1 MFGEWWWV
9 RGVMFSRDDDEEPK
23 PVQWKLDGGDIC
35 ELVDL
40 PAEYVI
46 FEGDFIE
53 TGAVDIDEPP
63 AVATPNPLTLEI
75 SASWLDSY
83 RIGKSWFSKPV
94 KGKSS

>member
-40 PAEYVI
+40 PAENVI
-46 FEGDFIE
+46 SEHLG
-53 TGAVDIDEPP
+53 PP
-63 AVATPNPLTLEI
+63 TLHGKRI
-75 SASWLDSY
+75 S
-83 RIGKSWFSKPV
+83 
-94 KGKSS
+94 